1 GPCGAGPGWLATPF
15 RQRRVS
21 PAMTPSARGG
31 RLKLAGHVGE
41 CPATGPDGFHEFT
54 VWPPS
59 TTIAWPVMYDDASL
73 ARNTAGPAIS
83 SALAQRCIGTVA
95 IVAGPV
101 TGSSHRLR
109 FRSVA
114 VQPGHSALTLTPSAA
129 HSTASDFVREI
140 SPALAAP
147 YGLISG

>member
-1 GPCGAGPGWLATPF
+1 
-15 RQRRVS
+15 
-21 PAMTPSARGG
+21 M
-31 RLKLAGHVGE
+31 
-41 CPATGPDGFHEFT
+41 
-54 VWPPS
+54 
-59 TTIAWPVMYDDASL
+59 IAW
-73 ARNTAGPAIS
+73 PAIS
-83 SALAQRCIGTVA
+83 SARAHRRIGTLATVP
-95 IVAGPV
+95 GPA

-147 YGLISG
+147 YGLISGEEATPATDATLITEPAPRSSRWLANAWQT